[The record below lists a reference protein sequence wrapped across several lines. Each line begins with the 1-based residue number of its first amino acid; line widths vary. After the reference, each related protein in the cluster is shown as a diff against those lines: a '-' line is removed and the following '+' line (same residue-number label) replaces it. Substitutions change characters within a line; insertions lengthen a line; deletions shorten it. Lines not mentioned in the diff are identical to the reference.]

1 MPQPK
6 TGTRRVAALAAS
18 ALLAAGAAGCGGGG
32 GETLGNG
39 VRLVKKDR
47 LTTCTHLPYPPFEF
61 ERGGEIVG
69 FDVDLVNLVAQR
81 LGVRQ
86 EIVDTPFE
94 TIKTGADLNAGKC
107 DIAATGLTITE
118 ERKKNLDF
126 SVGYFDA
133 TQAVLA
139 RKGSAIRSLD
149 DLKGKRLGAQASTT
163 GEDYVKGKGI
173 DPVSYESA
181 DAELNGL
188 RSGQVD
194 AIVQDLPVV
203 TEWLKDRANAGFEIK
218 ANLRTGE
225 QYGYAVKKGGNAEL
239 LGVVNQV
246 IEQAKRDGRYDAL
259 YKKWIG
265 PVPAPTR

>member
-18 ALLAAGAAGCGGGG
+18 ALLAASAAGCGGGG
-32 GETLGNG
+32 GGTLGNG
-39 VRLVKKDR
+39 VRPIKKDR

-149 DLKGKRLGAQASTT
+149 DLKGKRLGARPPRRARTTSRARASTRCRTSPRMPSST
-163 GEDYVKGKGI
+163 GCAVGRWT
-173 DPVSYESA
+173 PSCRTC
-181 DAELNGL
+181 
-188 RSGQVD
+188 RS
-194 AIVQDLPVV
+194 
-203 TEWLKDRANAGFEIK
+203 
-218 ANLRTGE
+218 
-225 QYGYAVKKGGNAEL
+225 
-239 LGVVNQV
+239 
-246 IEQAKRDGRYDAL
+246 
-259 YKKWIG
+259 
-265 PVPAPTR
+265 